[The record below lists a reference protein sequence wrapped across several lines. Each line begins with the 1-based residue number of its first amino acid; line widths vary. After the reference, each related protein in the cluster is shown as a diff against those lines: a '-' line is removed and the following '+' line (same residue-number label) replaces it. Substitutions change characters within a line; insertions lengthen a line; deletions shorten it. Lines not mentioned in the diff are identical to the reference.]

1 MTRAAMLKFLMLI
14 VLIQFAAG
22 ANAQAVNV
30 LTNPGFEESFTVRDG
45 DQFVRVAEGWTPWHR
60 EAEGEDAF
68 TWELIQPEYQ
78 SASDTDES
86 SHIREGEY
94 SQLLRSFYATF
105 DAGLLQ
111 EYEGVEV
118 NSWLRFSASAWVW
131 SSKLDDPLQS
141 EADGDVF
148 VQVGIDPDGGT
159 DGESEDIVWSE
170 ITYELYDGWR
180 DFVVVTQATA
190 ETITVFIRVLVG
202 QPVRNNFV
210 WLDDTKLYLDAFDE
224 DVVTSLAQSVGPPPL
239 PTRIPVYHVV
249 QAGETLDDVAAHYGT
264 SVESILTAN
273 NLSGAHLVHT
283 GNQLLIPGG
292 AQPSTAAAVPGADDS
307 VALYVVRA
315 GDTFYGIASSYGI
328 DVGELAQMNRGIS
341 INLLDV
347 GQELA
352 VPAVPVLP
360 PSSRSYTV
368 RRGETLLDIALR
380 FSVSAEELASAN
392 NISVNSLLEVGQTL
406 EIP

>member
-1 MTRAAMLKFLMLI
+1 MTRAAMLNFLMLI
-14 VLIQFAAG
+14 VLMLFAAG
-22 ANAQAVNV
+22 ATAQAVNV
-30 LTNPGFEESFTVRDG
+30 LTNPGFEDDFTERD
-45 DQFVRVAEGWTPWHR
+45 DDPLLQVAEGWTHWHR
-60 EAEGEDAF
+60 EAEGEDAA
-68 TWELIQPEYQ
+68 TWELILPEYQ
-78 SASDTDES
+78 SASVTDES
-86 SHIREGEY
+86 SHIREGE
-94 SQLLRSFYATF
+94 SAQLLRAFYATF

-111 EYEGVEV
+111 EIEGVKV
-118 NSWLRFSASAWVW
+118 DSWLRFSASTWVW
-131 SSKLDDPLQS
+131 SSRMDDPLQS
-141 EADGDVF
+141 ESDGDVF

-210 WLDDTKLYLDAFDE
+210 WLDDAMLYLDAFDE
-224 DVVTSLAQSVGPPPL
+224 DVVTSLAQSVGPEPL
-239 PTRIPVYHVV
+239 PTRMPVYHIV
-249 QAGETLDDVAAHYGT
+249 QAGEDLDDIAAYYGA
-264 SVESILTAN
+264 SVELILTAN
-273 NLSGAHLVHT
+273 NLSGAHLIHT
-283 GNQLLIPGG
+283 GNQLLIPEG
-292 AQPSTAAAVPGADDS
+292 AQLPTATPVPGDDDS

-328 DVGELAQMNRGIS
+328 EVEELAQLNRGVS

-347 GQELA
+347 GQALT

-368 RRGETLLDIALR
+368 RRGDTLLHIALR
-380 FSVSAEELASAN
+380 FDVSADDIARAN
-392 NISVNSLLEVGQTL
+392 NITIDSLLDVGQTL
-406 EIP
+406 IIP

>member
-14 VLIQFAAG
+14 VLMLFAAG
-22 ANAQAVNV
+22 ATAQAVNV
-30 LTNPGFEESFTVRDG
+30 LTNPGFEDNFTERD
-45 DQFVRVAEGWTPWHR
+45 DDPLLQVAEGWTHWHR
-60 EAEGEDAF
+60 EAEGEDAA
-68 TWELIQPEYQ
+68 TWELILPEHQ
-78 SASDTDES
+78 SASATDES
-86 SHIREGEY
+86 SHIREGE
-94 SQLLRSFYATF
+94 SAQLLRAFYATF

-111 EYEGVEV
+111 EIEGVEV
-118 NSWLRFSASAWVW
+118 DSWLRFSASAWVW
-131 SSKLDDPLQS
+131 SSRMDDPLQS
-141 EADGDVF
+141 ESDGDVF

-210 WLDDTKLYLDAFDE
+210 WLDDAKLYLDAFDE
-224 DVVTSLAQSVGPPPL
+224 DVVTSLAQSVGPEPL
-239 PTRIPVYHVV
+239 PTRMPVYHIV
-249 QAGETLDDVAAHYGT
+249 QAGEALDDIAAYYGT
-264 SVESILTAN
+264 SAESILTAN
-273 NLSGAHLVHT
+273 NLSGAHLVHS
-283 GNQLLIPGG
+283 GNQLLIPEG
-292 AQPSTAAAVPGADDS
+292 AQLPTATPVPGDDDS

-328 DVGELAQMNRGIS
+328 EVEELAQLNRGVS

-347 GQELA
+347 GQALT

-368 RRGETLLDIALR
+368 RRGDTLLDIALR
-380 FSVSAEELASAN
+380 FDVSAEDIARAN
-392 NISVNSLLEVGQTL
+392 NITVDSLLDVGQTL
-406 EIP
+406 IIP

>member
-45 DQFVRVAEGWTPWHR
+45 DQFVRVAEGWAPWHS

-118 NSWLRFSASAWVW
+118 NSWLRFSTSAWVW

-210 WLDDTKLYLDAFDE
+210 WLDDAELYLDAFDE
-224 DVVTSLAQSVGPPPL
+224 DVVSSLAQSVGPPPL
-239 PTRIPVYHVV
+239 PTRMPVYHVV
-249 QAGETLDDVAAHYGT
+249 QAGETLDDVAALYGT
-264 SVESILTAN
+264 SAESILTAN

-292 AQPSTAAAVPGADDS
+292 
-307 VALYVVRA
+307 
-315 GDTFYGIASSYGI
+315 
-328 DVGELAQMNRGIS
+328 
-341 INLLDV
+341 